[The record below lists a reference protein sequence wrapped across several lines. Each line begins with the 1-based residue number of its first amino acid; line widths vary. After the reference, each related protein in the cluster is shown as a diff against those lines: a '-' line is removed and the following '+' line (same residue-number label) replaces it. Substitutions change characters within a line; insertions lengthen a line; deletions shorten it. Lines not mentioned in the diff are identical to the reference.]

1 MIVKPITKYTLTDI
15 QGIVLQKD
23 QEIDVTNDIGNWDE
37 LVIEQKREKT
47 SGVISEV
54 SFPLTFH
61 RNAKDL
67 IDKLFETKG
76 FLAEAQFK
84 IYNRADFTDEY
95 ELLKSI
101 KLDFS
106 TYSYSTISTEIE
118 AINDDLAEFLSS
130 RKSTE
135 YDIAVNEIADPKH
148 WNYERMKL
156 LDEGTWTIPSWDG
169 ETKEELETYSI
180 YLDPNQIATFLLCDN
195 EVEMTPG
202 GYENIF
208 ETQDLAVATYNGQN
222 LITGLNTGFFQAAEK
237 NKLTPYKLKIK
248 AKFKARPIDLISYAA
263 YIDTV
268 KLVLLWGSSKYG
280 YKIIREWKPVLNT
293 DPAWEWDL
301 DYTTEGDEMIGKF
314 QGHSFP
320 TLFLNPGDRLA
331 LAIVNTDFKKD
342 DEHTINSR
350 KIRAW
355 ADQDSNPT
363 VTMSYLGQ
371 ARQPF
376 VKIPV
381 IDPATLLQKFIDLM
395 TEQNP
400 EKRIYT
406 SEIQWGNLYPEQV
419 KPMIC
424 AAESIRGFDNAILH
438 GKYKDFY
445 SWMQTLG
452 YEYDILNNHL
462 TFKPRDEFFKREIT
476 SLTLDN
482 SEVAELEIEAD
493 DNYAY
498 TNVKIGY
505 DKQDYESINGRAEVN
520 GTFEYTTGYIRRDEK
535 TLELISPYRADSIG
549 LELLCRKALDKSN
562 ATDNESDNDIFF
574 VAVTENEKE
583 YVKYT
588 GFTITD
594 KETKVTLYNAPFC
607 PYFLALA
614 NKSLLGITSNKLTF
628 TSTDTN
634 RMAELTQANIYA
646 NLTLDKQLFKPEK
659 YTISTGNFKKLP
671 TPDQWNGLVKFTIDD
686 KERSGFICSITKN
699 YANENK
705 QDWEIWA
712 I

>member
-23 QEIDVTNDIGNWDE
+23 QEIDVTNDIGNWNE

-67 IDKLFETKG
+67 IDRLFETKG
-76 FLAEAQFK
+76 FFAEAQFK
-84 IYNRADFTDEY
+84 IYIRADFTDEY

-118 AINDDLAEFLSS
+118 AINNDLAEFLSS
-130 RKSTE
+130 KKSTE
-135 YDIAVNEIADPKH
+135 YDIAVNEIADPKR

-169 ETKEELETYSI
+169 KTKEELETYSI

-202 GYENIF
+202 GYENTF

-237 NKLTPYKLKIK
+237 AKLTPYTLKIK
-248 AKFKARPIDLISYAA
+248 AKFKARPIDLISYRD

-268 KLVLLWGSSKYG
+268 KLVLLWGSNKYG

-293 DPAWEWDL
+293 DPAWVWDL
-301 DYTTEGDEMIGKF
+301 DYTTDGDEMIGKF
-314 QGHSFP
+314 QGHAFP

-331 LAIVNTDFKKD
+331 LAIVNTDFKED

-363 VTMSYLGQ
+363 VTMNYLGQ

-424 AAESIRGFDNAILH
+424 AAESVRGFENAILH

-452 YEYDILNNHL
+452 YEYDIINNHL
-462 TFKPRDEFFKREIT
+462 SFKPRDEFFNREIT
-476 SLTLDN
+476 SIALDN

-493 DNYAY
+493 DDYAY

-505 DKQDYESINGRAEVN
+505 NKQDYESINGRAEVN
-520 GTFEYTTGYIRRDEK
+520 GTFEYTTGYTRRDEK

-549 LELLCRKALDKSN
+549 FELLCREALDKSN

-574 VAVTENEKE
+574 VAVTENDKE

-588 GFTITD
+588 GLTITD

-614 NKSLLGITSNKLTF
+614 NKSLLGVTSNKLTF

-699 YANENK
+699 YANESK
-705 QDWEIWA
+705 QNWEIWA